1 MKAMKMMQSFDVIA
15 LGEVYIE
22 FVPSAK
28 SPSGNELFERRVGGA
43 PADIL
48 AAVTRLG
55 GRCAYI
61 GKTGDDIFGNFIKNS
76 LEICG
81 INTDCFTFGDD
92 TGTPLVF
99 ISNDENGGQSRYF
112 YRNQNDHLLSP
123 EDGDTALIEH
133 TKILHF
139 DSLALTGE
147 TAKSAA
153 VKALKFAKK
162 TGKIISYAPNYS
174 PEFWKSETNAIEDIK
189 FGLTYADVLIISE
202 NEFSIIFGNDSFEE
216 NTEKLIDSGIKA
228 LFLYGGNKGCYFRC
242 KSGAGTSEAYRSR
255 IVDTTGCNEAFTG
268 AVLYKI
274 YMLGA
279 QPDELTETQM
289 TQIADFANAAGA
301 VCATRRGTLT
311 AMPAINEIDG
321 CMSGLKRFKS
331 GFTVTA

>member
-1 MKAMKMMQSFDVIA
+1 MKVMKMMQSFDVTA

-28 SPSGNELFERRVGGA
+28 SPSGNELFERRAGGA
-43 PADIL
+43 PANIL

-61 GKTGDDIFGNFIKNS
+61 GKTGDDIFGNFIKSS
-76 LEICG
+76 LKIYG
-81 INTDCFTFGDD
+81 INTDYFTFGND
-92 TGTPLVF
+92 TGTSLAF
-99 ISNDENGGQSRYF
+99 ISNDETGQSRYF
-112 YRNQNDHLLSP
+112 YRNQNDHLLLP
-123 EDGDTALIEH
+123 EDVDTALIEH

-139 DSLALTGE
+139 DSSIFVGE
-147 TAKSAA
+147 TAKNAA
-153 VKALKFAKK
+153 VKALEFAKK

-174 PEFWKSETNAIEDIK
+174 SELWKSKTNAIEDIK

-202 NEFSIIFGNDSFEE
+202 NELSLIFDNDSFEE

-242 KSGAGTSEAYRSR
+242 KFGAGTSEAYCSR
-255 IVDTTGCNEAFTG
+255 IVDTTGCNEAFIG

-289 TQIADFANAAGA
+289 AQIADFANAAGA

-321 CMSGLKRFKS
+321 CMSGLKRFKP